1 MVLGATCKRALRFTI
16 MFHQVCHGTPAA
28 ARVEGRDEG
37 TPDHN
42 HARRRQGKDVRGEAE
57 GIVATP
63 AQVKSMSQRKS
74 TTVLYRV
81 PVLDWHVFACVQL
94 NSQSF

>member
-1 MVLGATCKRALRFTI
+1 

-63 AQVKSMSQRKS
+63 AQVKSMVDISGDGEGENIEYS
-74 TTVLYRV
+74 
-81 PVLDWHVFACVQL
+81 
-94 NSQSF
+94 